1 MKSAAPTVIAAFSAV
16 MATDA
21 TRPLLTYYDDVT
33 GERLDLSGATLGN
46 WVAKTAN
53 LLVDGHGLGPGDT
66 VGVRLPPHWLTAAVL
81 LGCWSAGVA
90 VAVGP
95 PGAVEFVTTD
105 TVGGAAGDVYALALA
120 PFGMP
125 FRDGPPPGTLD
136 FAVEVR
142 GYGDHFTPRVDPGM
156 AALAD
161 GTTHAELVAGARSV
175 PGPRVLVD
183 AQATPDPRDWLVAPL
198 LAGASIVLCSH
209 LDAARLPD
217 RLAAEHAIPL

>member
-1 MKSAAPTVIAAFSAV
+1 MKSAAPTVVAAFTAV
-16 MATDA
+16 MTADA
-21 TRPLLTYYDDVT
+21 TKPLLTYYDDAT

-81 LGCWSAGVA
+81 LGCWSAE
-90 VAVGP
+90 VAVGSS
-95 PGAVEFVTTD
+95 GSVGFVTAD
-105 TVGGAAGDVYALALA
+105 AADNPAGDVYALALA

-136 FAVEVR
+136 FAIEVR
-142 GYGDHFTPRVDPGM
+142 AFGDHFTPQVGP
-156 AALAD
+156 ASTAFAD
-161 GTTHAELVAGARSV
+161 GTTHADLVARARPV

-183 AQATPDPRDWLVAPL
+183 AARTPDPRDWLVAPL
-198 LAGASIVLCSH
+198 LAGASIVLCTH

-217 RLAAEHAIPL
+217 RLAAEHAVPLA